1 VTCLSVRKMTLG
13 DLGFALSL
21 IRKEGWG
28 HTRIDLERML
38 SLTPDGSYVWES
50 DGISRGFI
58 TSLRYQNTAMI
69 GHLIVSSDSRGRQV
83 GKRLVNSL
91 LEDADSAGIASVM
104 LYATTDGD
112 RLYSQFGFA
121 DSGHD
126 LVAVG
131 LLVGQEERRAL
142 KSKCSLVQEGDLAE
156 VISQDRE
163 TFGDDRSGLITRL
176 YREFPEHCFK
186 VERSGELVGFIFG
199 RRTPIGFD
207 IGPWICTPN
216 NNEDAEALL
225 HSVIHS
231 FPCGGRAD
239 ISPFLENHDVR
250 GIIDKF
256 HHYRKAACVKLM
268 IRGSPRYAGNRGRV
282 FGVAGF
288 EVG

>member
-1 VTCLSVRKMTLG
+1 
-13 DLGFALSL
+13 
-21 IRKEGWG
+21 
-28 HTRIDLERML
+28 L
-38 SLTPDGSYVWES
+38 SLTPDGSYVLED
-50 DGISRGFI
+50 DGISHGFI
-58 TSLRYQNTAMI
+58 TSLRYKNTAMI

-83 GKRLVNSL
+83 GKKLVNAL

-104 LYATTDGD
+104 LYATADGD

-121 DSGHD
+121 DSGYD

-131 LLVGQEERRAL
+131 LLIGQEERRAL
-142 KSKCSLVQEGDLAE
+142 KSKCSRVQEGDLEE

-163 TFGDDRSGLITRL
+163 TFGDDRTDLITRL

-186 VERSGELVGFIFG
+186 VERSGRLVGFIFG

-207 IGPWICTPN
+207 IGPWLCTPN
-216 NNEDAEALL
+216 NKEDAEALL

-231 FPCGGRAD
+231 FPCGGRTD
-239 ISPFLENHDVR
+239 ISPFLENHDVIS
-250 GIIDKF
+250 IIDKF
-256 HHYRKAACVKLM
+256 HHYRKAASVKLM
-268 IRGSPRYAGNRGRV
+268 IRGAPRYAENRDRV

>member
-1 VTCLSVRKMTLG
+1 LSVRNMTLE

-28 HTRIDLERML
+28 HTRIDLERIL

-50 DGISRGFI
+50 DGVSRGFI
-58 TSLRYQNTAMI
+58 TSLRYKNTAMI

-83 GKRLVNSL
+83 GKGLVDAL
-91 LEDADSAGIASVM
+91 LEDVDSAGIESVM
-104 LYATTDGD
+104 LYATADGD

-131 LLVGQEERRAL
+131 LLIGQEERCAL
-142 KSKCSLVQEGDLAE
+142 KSRCEHVQEADLAE
-156 VISQDRE
+156 VISQDCE
-163 TFGDDRSGLITRL
+163 TFGDDRTGLITRL

-186 VERSGELVGFIFG
+186 VERSGELFGFIFG

-207 IGPWICTPN
+207 IGPWLCAPN
-216 NNEDAEALL
+216 NKEYAEALL

-231 FPCGGRAD
+231 FPCGGRTD

-250 GIIDKF
+250 SIIDKF
-256 HHYRKAACVKLM
+256 HHYRKAVSVKLM
-268 IRGSPRYAGNRGRV
+268 VRGAMRYAENRDRV

-288 EVG
+288 EIG

>member
-1 VTCLSVRKMTLG
+1 MRKMTLE
-13 DLGFALSL
+13 DLEFAMSL

-58 TSLRYQNTAMI
+58 TSLRYKNTAMI

-83 GKRLVNSL
+83 GKRLVNAL
-91 LEDADSAGIASVM
+91 LEDADSAGITSVM
-104 LYATTDGD
+104 LYATADGD

-131 LLVGQEERRAL
+131 LLIRQDERRAL
-142 KSKCSLVQEGDLAE
+142 KSRCSPVQESDLPE

-186 VERSGELVGFIFG
+186 VERSGGLIGFIFG

-231 FPCGGRAD
+231 FPCGGRTD
-239 ISPFLENHDVR
+239 ISPFLENHDVG

-256 HHYRKAACVKLM
+256 HPYRKAARVKLM
-268 IRGSPRYAGNRGRV
+268 IRGSPRYAGNRDRV
-282 FGVAGF
+282 MGVAGF
-288 EVG
+288 EIG

>member
-1 VTCLSVRKMTLG
+1 LSVRKMTLE
-13 DLGFALSL
+13 DLDFALSL

-50 DGISRGFI
+50 DGVSRGFI
-58 TSLRYQNTAMI
+58 TSLRYKNTAMI
-69 GHLIVSSDSRGRQV
+69 GHLIVSGGSRGRQV
-83 GKRLVNSL
+83 GKGLVNAL
-91 LEDADSAGIASVM
+91 LEDVDSAGIASVM
-104 LYATTDGD
+104 LYATADGD

-121 DSGHD
+121 DSDHD

-131 LLVGQEERRAL
+131 LLIGQEERRAL
-142 KSKCSLVQEGDLAE
+142 KSQCEMVHECDLAE
-156 VISQDRE
+156 IISQDRK

-186 VERSGELVGFIFG
+186 VDRSGDLVGFIFG

-207 IGPWICTPN
+207 IGPWLCTPDN
-216 NNEDAEALL
+216 KEDAEALL

-231 FPCGGRAD
+231 FPCGGRMD
-239 ISPFLENHDVR
+239 ISPFLENSDVR
-250 GIIDKF
+250 SIIDKF
-256 HHYRKAACVKLM
+256 HHYRKALSVKLM
-268 IRGSPRYAGNRGRV
+268 VRGAPRYAENRDHV